1 MWEEEE
7 RKKKKKKKKK
17 IIFSIILVDLREWSG
32 QYGKGSKEALEKRFS
47 LWVW

>member
-7 RKKKKKKKKK
+7 KKN
-17 IIFSIILVDLREWSG
+17 IFSIILVDLREWSG